1 MKAVLCKAW
10 GPPETLT
17 VADIA
22 DPEPGPA
29 EVVVAVK
36 AAGLNFLDTL
46 IIEGKYQYKP
56 DLPFSPGAEV
66 AGVVSALGRHV
77 RDLPRATGS
86 WPILPGAAAARR
98 SWWRP
103 TAWCRCPAAIGF
115 EAAAG
120 LTVTYGTTIHALRD
134 RDPIKDRARRWWC
147 WGRPA
152 ASARRPSRSARSW
165 ARG

>member
-1 MKAVLCKAW
+1 V
-10 GPPETLT
+10 EE
-17 VADIA
+17 IA
-22 DPEPGPA
+22 EPEPGPG

-36 AAGLNFLDTL
+36 AVGLNFFDTL

-56 DLPFSPGAEV
+56 DLPFSPGAEI

-77 RDLPRATGS
+77 SGLRRGRPRHGLSVLGRLPRGS
-86 WPILPGAAAARR
+86 RWPTDKVVPMPEG
-98 SWWRP
+98 
-103 TAWCRCPAAIGF
+103 IGF

-120 LTVTYGTTIHALRD
+120 LTVTYGTTMHACATG
-134 RDPIKDRARRWWC
+134 PISSPARPWWC